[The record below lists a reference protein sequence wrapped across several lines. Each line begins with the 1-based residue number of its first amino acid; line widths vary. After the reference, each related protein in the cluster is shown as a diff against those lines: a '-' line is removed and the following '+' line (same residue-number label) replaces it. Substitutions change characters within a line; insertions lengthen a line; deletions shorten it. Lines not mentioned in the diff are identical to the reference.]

1 MDEEATQNWNDGY
14 YWPALPKYDR
24 YGGFSDEFPIG
35 YENQTYGSDDSTIT
49 SLNINNPNISF
60 DLSFDN
66 NEILDKTDNND
77 VKLNVDFT
85 LILDSN
91 NRIVKLSEDFSDTIE
106 TDNLRQA
113 F

>member
-1 MDEEATQNWNDGY
+1 MSIEVKISRNKVPYKKSMFILEKRVEEVQKGLKKEFLWILEHPTTY
-14 YWPALPKYDR
+14 T
-24 YGGFSDEFPIG
+24 GGIRSCD
-35 YENQTYGSDDSTIT
+35 
-49 SLNINNPNISF
+49 
-60 DLSFDN
+60 